1 MSDRRL
7 IGLDLAW
14 SKRNGT
20 GCVELVERGG
30 RLTLTRLDLLYSID
44 EIVTWIKPEMG
55 DWVVAIDA
63 PLVVCNKTGSREA
76 EKQVGRRWG
85 KFQAFAHS
93 TNWDILDRYGPGYHQ
108 GGKLLGRLAG
118 CGGKLVECPT
128 DVGSSRLVFETYP
141 HPAMIELFWLD
152 LIIKYKKGSVAKQR
166 AGQQQLAEAIRKCFC
181 GKDADPQLEPSAK
194 LRKLLFE
201 PRPDLKGKTLKHRED
216 RLDAVVCA
224 YVAAWVAAGKPWSGL
239 GDVGKG
245 VIVVPDRGR
254 WKAAD
259 GQKAL
264 TLSEPSD

>member
-14 SKRNGT
+14 KDGNGT
-20 GCVELVERGG
+20 GCAELVEHEGK
-30 RLTLTRLDLLYSID
+30 LTLKRLDLLDSID

-76 EKQVGRRWG
+76 EKQTGRQYG
-85 KFQAFAHS
+85 KFQAAAHS
-93 TNWDILDRYGPGYHQ
+93 ANWGRFDGYHR

-118 CGGKLVECPT
+118 CGGKLVEHPA
-128 DVGSSRLVFETYP
+128 DVGSGRLVFETYP
-141 HPAMIELFWLD
+141 HPAMVELFWLD
-152 LIIKYKKGSVAKQR
+152 RIIKFKKGRVAVKR
-166 AGQQQLAEAIRKCFC
+166 RGQQQLADEIGNCFC
-181 GKDADPQLEPSAK
+181 GKDADPLLASNAK
-194 LRKLLFE
+194 LQELLSE
-201 PRPDLKGKTLKHRED
+201 PKSDLKGKALKHRED

-254 WKAAD
+254 WKAVD
-259 GQKAL
+259 GQEELA
-264 TLSEPSD
+264 LSESPD